1 MIEETPVQ
9 ADKNTPITEVN
20 LQQAGF
26 IPMMLAL
33 LALVIFVIV
42 FVYLRV
48 LKVHN

>member
-9 ADKNTPITEVN
+9 VDKNTPITEVN
-20 LQQAGF
+20 QQQAGF

-48 LKVHN
+48 LKVHH